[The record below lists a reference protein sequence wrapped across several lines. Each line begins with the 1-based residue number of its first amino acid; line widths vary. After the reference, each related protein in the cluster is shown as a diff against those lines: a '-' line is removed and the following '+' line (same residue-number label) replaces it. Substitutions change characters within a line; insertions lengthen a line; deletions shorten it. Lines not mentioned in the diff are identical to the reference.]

1 MPSVADVIVGR
12 EMNKR
17 SAVAVALTL
26 ALIPLAGSNVNAAES
41 SSELSATFRAGI
53 SSHLTTKD
61 TSALAAAKL
70 LVAKGRAP
78 KTGYSRSEFG
88 TSWKDV
94 DGNGCSTRNDVL
106 ARDFSN
112 ETTTDGCKVSSGDF
126 RDPYSGESF
135 HVSCRVGPGCVSS
148 FDVDHAV
155 PLSDAW
161 QKGAQYWAK
170 SKREAIANDPLNLVV
185 TTAHLNRQKGDSDA
199 ATWLPPLRTYWCK
212 YVARQVAVK
221 KKYGVWVTPA
231 EKSKII
237 AILSKPSCANTKLPT
252 AQTRP

>member
-1 MPSVADVIVGR
+1 M
-12 EMNKR
+12 KKQ
-17 SAVAVALTL
+17 SAVAAALAL
-26 ALIPLAGSNVNAAES
+26 ALIPLVGTNV
-41 SSELSATFRAGI
+41 SATEPSSALTSSFSAAI
-53 SSHLTTKD
+53 SSHMTSKD
-61 TSALAAAKL
+61 SPALAVAKL
-70 LVAKGRAP
+70 LVAKSRAP
-78 KTGYSRSEFG
+78 KTGYTRSEFG
-88 TSWKDV
+88 TAWKDV

-106 ARDFSN
+106 ARDFRN

-126 RDPYSGESF
+126 TDPYSGESF
-135 HVSCRVGPGCVSS
+135 HVTCRVGSGCVSS

-199 ATWLPPLRTYWCK
+199 ATWLPPLRSYWCK

-221 KKYGVWVTPA
+221 KKYGVWVTAA
-231 EKSKII
+231 EKSKIVE
-237 AILSKPSCANTKLPT
+237 ILSKPACANTKLPT